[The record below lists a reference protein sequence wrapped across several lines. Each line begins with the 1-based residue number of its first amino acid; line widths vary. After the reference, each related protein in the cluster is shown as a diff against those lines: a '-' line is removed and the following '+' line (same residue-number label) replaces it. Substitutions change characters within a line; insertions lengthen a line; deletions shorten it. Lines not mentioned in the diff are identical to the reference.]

1 MPVST
6 QFKHGL
12 PVSREDTELHNHCH
26 STEGQTLICLPA
38 ELSKPRWEETKRNNE
53 LKDLIWTFR
62 GSHRLMDLCTCYG
75 FLQCIRLC
83 GAVITADGC
92 AGLCALLRCTED
104 LLSGKHCGQPEVLG
118 QTVGVKCMKSNT
130 PCYIPE
136 VRPRVPSDPKH
147 KCSNC
152 FPPRKPSKACFW
164 KTQSRGRMRWENKV
178 SLMDTKLCESTSDV
192 SAYGH
197 RGLAQLQGPAVAAQG
212 AGPCLTPLCFT
223 CCSPLG

>member
-1 MPVST
+1 METPGTPCSWHVNGNK
-6 QFKHGL
+6 KHFY
-12 PVSREDTELHNHCH
+12 S
-26 STEGQTLICLPA
+26 A
-38 ELSKPRWEETKRNNE
+38 EL
-53 LKDLIWTFR
+53 
-62 GSHRLMDLCTCYG
+62 
-75 FLQCIRLC
+75 
-83 GAVITADGC
+83 TAKSGVVC
-92 AGLCALLRCTED
+92 LLFFP
-104 LLSGKHCGQPEVLG
+104 LGKHCGQPEVLG
-118 QTVGVKCMKSNT
+118 QTVGVTCMKSNT

-164 KTQSRGRMRWENKV
+164 KTQSRGRIRWENKV